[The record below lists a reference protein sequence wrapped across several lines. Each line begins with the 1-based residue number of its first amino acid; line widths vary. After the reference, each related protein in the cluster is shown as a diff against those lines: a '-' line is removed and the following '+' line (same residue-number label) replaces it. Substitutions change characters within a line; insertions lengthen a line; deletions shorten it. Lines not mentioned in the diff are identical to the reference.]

1 MRSVSAGT
9 ELIFFVVYAMLQL
22 LEENNVLVVA
32 ELWRAS
38 HCLAREEAEGAQGVG
53 RGLNQDS

>member
-38 HCLAREEAEGAQGVG
+38 HCPAREEAEGHKQ
-53 RGLNQDS
+53 